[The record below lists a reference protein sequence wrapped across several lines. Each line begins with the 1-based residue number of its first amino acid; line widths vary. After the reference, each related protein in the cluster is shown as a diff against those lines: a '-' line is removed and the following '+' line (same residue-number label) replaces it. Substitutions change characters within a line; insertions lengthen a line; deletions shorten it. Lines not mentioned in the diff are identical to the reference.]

1 MTARELELY
10 RKCVKKK
17 SKRRTREQFEEI
29 TEYNNSV
36 NDNDYD
42 R

>member
-1 MTARELELY
+1 MTPHELELY

-17 SKRRTREQFEEI
+17 SKHCTREQFEFEH
-29 TEYNNSV
+29 EYSNNT

-42 R
+42 Y

>member
-1 MTARELELY
+1 MTQHELELY

-17 SKRRTREQFEEI
+17 TKYRTSEQFESEH
-29 TEYNNSV
+29 EYSNNT

-42 R
+42 Y

>member
-1 MTARELELY
+1 MNAREWELY
-10 RKCVKKK
+10 KKCVKKK
-17 SKRRTREQFEEI
+17 RKRRTREKFDEI
-29 TEYNNSV
+29 AEYNNSV

>member
-1 MTARELELY
+1 MTAREWELY
-10 RKCVKKK
+10 KKCVNKKP
-17 SKRRTREQFEEI
+17 KRRTREQFEEI
-29 TEYNNSV
+29 AEYNNSV

>member
-1 MTARELELY
+1 MTAREWELY
-10 RKCVKKK
+10 KKCVKKK
-17 SKRRTREQFEEI
+17 MKRRTREKFEEI
-29 TEYNNSV
+29 AEYDNSI